1 LNEKKFP
8 PMLPRTLRVSRCKA
22 PHKTA
27 RAMEA
32 KHGKNPLANEKGK
45 GKGRAD
51 KKGSGYVPKV
61 TADDKTLAGRAGKLL
76 GRSAAS
82 QLGGKKQKWDKA
94 NAGARRR
101 ESGGTGARP
110 TETGGKTIKSPE
122 DIVFEG
128 RRASVK
134 DGRPKDL
141 KFKGGGKQKKKGG
154 PKSGGRG
161 AIRAAKWR
169 AGGAAK

>member
-1 LNEKKFP
+1 
-8 PMLPRTLRVSRCKA
+8 MLPRALRVSRCKA

-32 KHGKNPLANEKGK
+32 KHGKAAPHSGKGK
-45 GKGRAD
+45 GKAD
-51 KKGSGYVPKV
+51 KSNGYVPKA
-61 TADDKTLAGRAGKLL
+61 TAEDKTLAGRASKLL
-76 GRSAAS
+76 GRSAAF
-82 QLGGKKQKWDKA
+82 QMGGKKKKWDKA
-94 NAGARRR
+94 HAGARRR
-101 ESGGTGARP
+101 ESGGAGA
-110 TETGGKTIKSPE
+110 TEPETKTMKSPE

-141 KFKGGGKQKKKGG
+141 KFKGGGGKHKKKGG

-161 AIRAAKWR
+161 AIRAAQWR